1 MATAQVTLEMQVT
14 LMDMFILGA
23 LSDLILNANT
33 PKTRGPVRP
42 LGASL
47 QPHAVYFV
55 SLGRL
60 YSTDNNTVDWPAVK
74 RRQDPG
80 SLIGCNLSIQIGTL
94 CRLRCL

>member
-14 LMDMFILGA
+14 IMDMFILGA

-33 PKTRGPVRP
+33 PVRP

-55 SLGRL
+55 SLWRL